1 MRERTYII
9 PFVQGTTGNTLGND
23 YGSTSHINPWVLLS
37 DNTKKIHLYGYDDNN
52 SAANKWYLNLLDKN
66 IENDI
71 SSNQYSLKYAKKDK
85 EEINID
91 NFNCNT
97 LSVELE
103 KELNR
108 YYELKYIIIAF
119 QKQGF
124 DSIDYYERFEISGN
138 EDNIYHFNI
147 NKILRVKDIN
157 KCFIFGLQ
165 YRQNCNENDTQIEV
179 YHDPKNTF
187 IFNLKIHGKN
197 NSNNRYEINYNDNT
211 KSFFDY
217 RPYRKRFYIRDIR
230 DIDNEHGYPSYSEHG
245 YLSYSTMKETYRYI
259 SNNLIY
265 TLYEFTIT
273 KSVLYN
279 IVVKG
284 NEPNN
289 NVFVN
294 ELKISHGKLVLTII
308 GNGHMFYPDKT
319 KVEFCEVELLDSELD
334 KVPDR
339 EKKLTIVK
347 IRSN

>member
-9 PFVQGTTGNTLGND
+9 PFVQGTTGDTLGND
-23 YGSTSHINPWVLLS
+23 YGSTSHIIPWVLLS

-52 SAANKWYLNLLDKN
+52 SAANKWYLNLVDKN
-66 IENDI
+66 IENDV

-91 NFNCNT
+91 NFLCNT

-103 KELNR
+103 KELNI

-119 QKQGF
+119 QKQGL
-124 DSIDYYERFEISGN
+124 DSIDYIDYYKRFEFSWN

-147 NKILRVKDIN
+147 NTLLRVKDIN

-165 YRQNCNENDTQIEV
+165 YRKNCNENDTQIEV

-197 NSNNRYEINYNDNT
+197 NSNNRYEINDAT
-211 KSFFDY
+211 ESFLSFFDY
-217 RPYRKRFYIRDIR
+217 RPYRKRFYIRDI
-230 DIDNEHGYPSYSEHG
+230 NNEHG
-245 YLSYSTMKETYRYI
+245 YLSYSSMKETYRYV

-265 TLYEFTIT
+265 TLYEFTINE
-273 KSVLYN
+273 SVLYN
-279 IVVKG
+279 IEVKG

-294 ELKISHGKLVLTII
+294 ELKISHGKLVVTTR
-308 GNGHMFYPDKT
+308 GNDGHIFYPDKT

-347 IRSN
+347 TYNY